1 MNAYTKQK
9 QTHKYR
15 KQTYGY
21 RGGEGREEGQI
32 GGMGLTDTTL
42 KLLCGRSWS

>member
-1 MNAYTKQK
+1 MNLFTKCK

-21 RGGEGREEGQI
+21 QRRKVAGKG
-32 GGMGLTDTTL
+32 
-42 KLLCGRSWS
+42 KLEIWD